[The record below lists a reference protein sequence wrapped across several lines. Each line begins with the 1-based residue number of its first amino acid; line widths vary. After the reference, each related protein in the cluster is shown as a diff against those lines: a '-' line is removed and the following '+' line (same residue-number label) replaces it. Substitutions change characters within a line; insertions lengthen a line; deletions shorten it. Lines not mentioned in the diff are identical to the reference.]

1 MSEKIRV
8 SVIIPV
14 YNSESYLS
22 ECMDSVLSQ
31 SLRDIE
37 IICIDDGS
45 DDASLPMLREFKKKD
60 VRVKIIEQPHIN
72 GSAARNK
79 GLEIARGEY
88 LAFMDADD
96 YYLDDALKIAYSK
109 AKREDGVDVVVFG
122 ANEYNVANKREKFLS
137 ESLVKENCPDHDPF
151 SPDEMADKLFNSFHN
166 WPWNKLFRRSF
177 IEENKIVFQDVER
190 SNDVMFVSLALASA
204 KKITLVDQALIC
216 HRVGHGTNVQAKNAE
231 HPLAFWKAFQ
241 ETKNKLQELPDH
253 DQMIKSFLNGT
264 LYAFRNY
271 LDSVSDDRDAF
282 LTVKKFMIENGE
294 KDFSFLAFGREYY
307 DRKQDYDWYLSLRD
321 DDVMNQEKRTFFSII
336 SGVIVS
342 LKENGLS
349 YTVERI
355 LFHLGLRADNDP
367 ERTRRSKNRH

>member
-1 MSEKIRV
+1 MSEKIKV

-22 ECMDSVLSQ
+22 KCMDSVLSQ
-31 SLRDIE
+31 SLREIE
-37 IICIDDGS
+37 VICIDDGS
-45 DDASLPMLREFKKKD
+45 DDASLPMLKEFEKKD
-60 VRVKIIEQPHIN
+60 LRVKVIEQPHIN
-72 GSAARNK
+72 GSAARNR
-79 GLEIARGEY
+79 GLEIARGEF

-96 YYLDDALKIAYSK
+96 YYYSDALKIAYSK
-109 AKREDGVDVVVFG
+109 AKKEEDIDIVVFG

-166 WPWNKLFRRSF
+166 WPWNKLFRRLF
-177 IEENKIVFQDVER
+177 IEENRILFQDVER

-216 HRVGHGTNVQAKNAE
+216 HRVGHGTNMQAKNIE
-231 HPLAFWKAFQ
+231 HPLAFWKAFY
-241 ETKNKLQELPDH
+241 ETKMKLIELTDN
-253 DQMIKSFLNGT
+253 DRMIKSFLNGA

-271 LDSVSDDRDAF
+271 LDSVSDDQDVF
-282 LTVKKFMIENGE
+282 LTVKKFIIENGE

-321 DDVMNQEKRTFFSII
+321 DNVIAREKRTFFSIV
-336 SGVIVS
+336 SGVFVS
-342 LKENGLS
+342 LKENGPL

-367 ERTRRSKNRH
+367 ERTKKTKNRY